1 MPILLGIND
10 YMDKVTNQDLHSV
23 LEGITEEQERIL
35 ITSAESV
42 LEFCEGSGIAGSD
55 SSFDS
60 CKYLGKLRDDLK
72 ALIEFRSGPQLRTLW
87 DDLVNMLQDNNP
99 FVTGLADMIDG

>member
-1 MPILLGIND
+1 
-10 YMDKVTNQDLHSV
+10 MDKVTNQDLHSV
-23 LEGITEEQERIL
+23 LEGITEEQERIF

-60 CKYLGKLRDDLK
+60 CQNLGKLRDDLK
-72 ALIEFRSGPQLRTLW
+72 TLIEFRSGPQLRTIW
-87 DDLVNMLQDNNP
+87 DDLVEMLVANNP
-99 FVTGLADMIDG
+99 FATGSDGMIEG